1 MPYLATLAL
10 TSAAHFAR
18 AAPQAGSAAATA
30 TGAISSIIAGGAS
43 SVSSASGA
51 VATSSGSQASGSSA
65 GSATATASGSA
76 SSSTATGT
84 SSSGGSCTGNVT
96 YIESSGPNAS
106 GDISFG
112 ENYAVMFLDYVAG
125 IVQGVQDTCDGQ
137 AFLNASQTW
146 SQAVHNVTTNKPLI
160 MYSRLYFQ
168 SDSRYEVAD
177 NLDYGFSQVAGS
189 TNFTLGSDPSTIVPE
204 VQPQQGD
211 FVFQKVRYSAV
222 DFNDALITLRS
233 QNISTVVLS
242 GIRVTG
248 VIMASMYPL
257 FDQNFQVYVI
267 SNNTAEPGNNTES
280 IKQAILG
287 PNGAVAKLPAN
298 VISLEQA
305 LTAIGSSTSSS

>member
-1 MPYLATLAL
+1 MKFAAPYIVTLAL
-10 TSAAHFAR
+10 ASAAQLAG
-18 AAPQAGSAAATA
+18 AVPQAAGASAASA
-30 TGAISSIIAGGAS
+30 
-43 SVSSASGA
+43 VSSAASGA
-51 VATSSGSQASGSSA
+51 SRASSAVASSTGSSATRASSSSATATSSGTASTSSSSGSSN
-65 GSATATASGSA
+65 S
-76 SSSTATGT
+76 
-84 SSSGGSCTGNVT
+84 SCTGNVT

-106 GDISFG
+106 GNISFG
-112 ENYAVMFLDYVAG
+112 ENYAVLFLDYVTG
-125 IVQGVQDTCDGQ
+125 IVQGVRNTCDGQ
-137 AFLNASQTW
+137 AFLNSSRTW

-168 SDSRYEVAD
+168 SDQRYEVAND
-177 NLDYGFSQVAGS
+177 LNYGFSQVAGS
-189 TNFTLGSDPSTIVPE
+189 TNFTLGSNASTIVPE

-211 FVFQKVRYSAV
+211 FIFQKIRYSAV

-248 VIMASMYPL
+248 VILASIYPL

-267 SNNTAEPGNNTES
+267 SNNTAEPGNNTAS

-287 PNGAVAKLPAN
+287 PNGAIPKLPAN

-305 LTAIGSSTSSS
+305 LRAIGSTS